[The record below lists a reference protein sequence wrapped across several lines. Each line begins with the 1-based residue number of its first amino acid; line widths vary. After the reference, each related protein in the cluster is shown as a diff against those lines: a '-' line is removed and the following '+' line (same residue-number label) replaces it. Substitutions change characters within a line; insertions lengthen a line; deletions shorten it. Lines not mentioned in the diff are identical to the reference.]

1 MFGSSTL
8 ELVHYFYLWTFSYVK
23 MPYKHVSHKQNIKT
37 VKRNKEVDVLS
48 LLDLD
53 DVDPRSIEHPVGD

>member
-1 MFGSSTL
+1 
-8 ELVHYFYLWTFSYVK
+8 